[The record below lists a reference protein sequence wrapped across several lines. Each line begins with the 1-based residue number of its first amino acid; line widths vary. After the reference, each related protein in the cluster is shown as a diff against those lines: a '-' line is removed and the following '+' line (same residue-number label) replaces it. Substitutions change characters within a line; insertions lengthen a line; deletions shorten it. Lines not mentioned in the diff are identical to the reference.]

1 MQCPVL
7 LIRELADVLQVLPS
21 GFQDLQLASVMCTG
35 AKVHTDGG
43 V

>member
-7 LIRELADVLQVLPS
+7 LIRELTDAVQMLLP
-21 GFQDLQLASVMCTG
+21 GFQDLQLASVMCTA
-35 AKVHTDGG
+35 AKAHTDGG